1 MEAITASLR
10 RLGMLAENELPTM
23 TTLTGGVSS
32 DIWKVDLPTGSVCV
46 KRALPQLRVKQL
58 WEAPVKR
65 NEFEVAYLR
74 VAARIA
80 PGSVPN
86 VLAHDAEAGLF
97 VMDYLDPQSH
107 PVWKAQLRDGN
118 ANVDTARQVGAQMA
132 RIHRATSDDAALR
145 EQFATDDIFY
155 PIRLEPYLEATAR
168 VHTDLAPR
176 LRQLIAITFNT
187 KLCLVHGDIA
197 PKNILVGA
205 NGPIFLD
212 CECAWFGDPAF
223 DLAFCL
229 NHLLLKCL
237 WTPAARDGF
246 LACFT
251 ELTESYFANIP
262 AESRQTMERRTAHL
276 LPGLFLARVDGKSPV
291 EYLDDESYKNQVRR
305 CARTLLAAP
314 VETLTQV
321 RDAWKKE
328 LLNG

>member
-205 NGPIFLD
+205 NGPFFSI
-212 CECAWFGDPAF
+212 ANARG
-223 DLAFCL
+223 LA
-229 NHLLLKCL
+229 
-237 WTPAARDGF
+237 T
-246 LACFT
+246 
-251 ELTESYFANIP
+251 
-262 AESRQTMERRTAHL
+262 RRL
-276 LPGLFLARVDGKSPV
+276 IWRFV
-291 EYLDDESYKNQVRR
+291 
-305 CARTLLAAP
+305 
-314 VETLTQV
+314 
-321 RDAWKKE
+321 
-328 LLNG
+328 

>member
-1 MEAITASLR
+1 MSLR
-10 RLGMLAENELPTM
+10 RLGMLAENESPTM
-23 TTLTGGVSS
+23 TALTGGVSS
-32 DIWKVDLPTGSVCV
+32 DIWKVDLRSGSVCV

-74 VAARIA
+74 VAARIV
-80 PGSVPN
+80 PSSVPN
-86 VLAHDAEAGLF
+86 VLAHDVQAGLF

-118 ANVDTARQVGAQMA
+118 ADAGTARQVGAQMA
-132 RIHRATSDDAALR
+132 SIHRATTNDAALR

-155 PIRLEPYLEATAR
+155 PIRLEPYLEASAR

-176 LRQLIAITFNT
+176 LRELIQITLNT
-187 KLCLVHGDIA
+187 KQCLVHGDIA

-237 WTPAARDGF
+237 LTPCARDDF
-246 LACFT
+246 LICFT
-251 ELTESYFANIP
+251 ELTESYFSNAT
-262 AESRQTMERRTAHL
+262 AESRRELERRTAHL

-291 EYLDDESYKNQVRR
+291 EYLTDESDKNKVRR

-314 VETLTQV
+314 VETLVAV